1 MNRTI
6 VLSVGLLSGAFPLL
20 AFAQTSNA
28 QTAAEQTTNTQTA
41 TAQTNESAAQETL
54 VVVGSRTPTHISQ
67 ISGAVHIVESEELQQ
82 QISAGG
88 DLKTAL
94 GKLVPGLDFGP
105 QGRTN
110 AGQNMRGRSVQVLID
125 GISLNNSR
133 GLSRQFDAIDP
144 FNIER
149 VEVLSGTSS
158 LYGGGATGGLIN
170 IITKQGES
178 GAPHFETQVSVT
190 SGFNHSHDLDR
201 RLSQS
206 ASGGNDTVQGRIGVS
221 LVENGRQYDT
231 RGDEIFPDIAQ
242 SDLQDNRSLDIL
254 GNVHVELSDEQTLTL
269 SGQLYESGKQGDR
282 GVYYPNLAAA
292 APNLNDADIRDG
304 FTADRDPRTDRKM
317 FSVNYHHAN
326 LLNQDFYLQAF
337 HREEESSFHPFPY
350 AAQGGGY
357 YFAASQQNT
366 TLSGLKGLFS
376 ADLTDSLNLTYGADL
391 DRESFDATQMR
402 FDRAASDASGGLV
415 QRADR
420 ITPRYPGFD
429 IDTLALF
436 AQSEWWLTD
445 QLQLSGGIRHQRMDV
460 DIDDFNN
467 VPGGSSDYN
476 VTLYNIST
484 LYDFDNGHQSWLGYS
499 EGFELPDPSKYYG
512 KAGQTV
518 ADNPLD
524 GIKTQQVE
532 LGWRYRG
539 GDWMTQAAVYYAW
552 SDTAMELDSDLNV
565 TQVDDD
571 RRDYGL
577 EASVT
582 RFIGDHWEVGG
593 TLHTLVS
600 ERKEDGSWQDRGITV
615 APYPSQDSLTAHVAW
630 ADNDRTLRLQG
641 SHARDYKDSGD
652 GRIDGFTTFD
662 LIGSQDTALGTLSL
676 GISNLTDEQY
686 STPWGQRAVGFYS
699 PTYGPEYLYDYQGRG
714 RTFTLGWSL
723 DY

>member
-1 MNRTI
+1 MKRYL
-6 VLSVGLLSGAFPLL
+6 VVSASLLSSAFPLL
-20 AFAQTSNA
+20 AYSQTPFGH
-28 QTAAEQTTNTQTA
+28 TE
-41 TAQTNESAAQETL
+41 QETM
-54 VVVGSRTPTHISQ
+54 VVVGSRTPTQISQ
-67 ISGAVHIVESEELQQ
+67 IPGAVHVVESRELQQ
-82 QISAGG
+82 QINAGG

-94 GKLVPGLDFGP
+94 GRLVPGLDFGP

-125 GISLNNSR
+125 GVSLNNSR

-178 GAPHFETQVSVT
+178 GRPHFESQASVT
-190 SGFNHSHDLDR
+190 SGFNTGHDVDR

-206 ASGGNDTVQGRIGVS
+206 ASGGNETVQGRIGVS
-221 LVENGRQYDT
+221 LVENGRQYDAG
-231 RGDEIFPDIAQ
+231 GDEIFPDIAQ

-254 GNVHVELSDEQTLTL
+254 GNLRIELSDEQTLML

-282 GVYYPNLAAA
+282 GLYFPDLAAA
-292 APNLNDADIRDG
+292 TPSLENADIRDG
-304 FTADRDPRTDRKM
+304 FSADREPRTDRKM
-317 FSVNYHHAN
+317 FSANYHHAN
-326 LLNQDFYLQAF
+326 LLNQDFYLQVY

-350 AAQGGGY
+350 AAPGGGY

-366 TLSGLKGLFS
+366 TLSGLKALFS
-376 ADLTDSLNLTYGADL
+376 ADLSDSLNLTYGADL
-391 DRESFDATQMR
+391 DRESFDASQMR
-402 FDRAASDASGGLV
+402 FDRVASDASGGLI
-415 QRADR
+415 QRTGS
-420 ITPRYPGFD
+420 ITPRYPGFEV
-429 IDTLALF
+429 DTVALF
-436 AQSEWWLTD
+436 AQSEWWATD
-445 QLQLSGGIRHQRMDV
+445 QLQLSGGIRHQQMGV
-460 DIDDFNN
+460 EIDNFNS
-467 VPGGSSDYN
+467 VPGGSSDYD
-476 VTLYNIST
+476 VTLYNLSA

-512 KAGQTV
+512 RAGQTV
-518 ADNPLD
+518 ADNPLK
-524 GIKTQQVE
+524 GIKAQQVE

-539 GDWMTQAAVYYAW
+539 GDWLTQAAAYYAW
-552 SDTAMELDSDLNV
+552 SDIAMKLDSDLNV
-565 TQVDDD
+565 TQIDDD

-593 TLHTLVS
+593 TLHALVS
-600 ERKEDGSWQDRGITV
+600 EQKVDGSWQDRGITV
-615 APYPSQDSLTAHVAW
+615 APYPSQDSLTTHVAW
-630 ADNDRTLRLQG
+630 SDNQRTLRLQG
-641 SHARDYKDSGD
+641 SHARDYEDADGD
-652 GRIDGFTTFD
+652 RIDGFTLFD
-662 LIGSQDTALGTLSL
+662 LIGSQDTDFGTVSL
-676 GISNLTDEQY
+676 GISNLADKQY

-699 PTYGPEYLYDYQGRG
+699 PNYGPEYLYDYQGRG

>member
-6 VLSVGLLSGAFPLL
+6 VLSAGLLSGAFPML
-20 AFAQTSNA
+20 AFAQS
-28 QTAAEQTTNTQTA
+28 QPQSQP
-41 TAQTNESAAQETL
+41 ESAHQETV
-54 VVVGSRTPTHISQ
+54 VVVGSRTPTQISQ
-67 ISGAVHIVESEELQQ
+67 IPGAVHVVESADLQQ
-82 QISAGG
+82 QISAGS

-94 GKLVPGLDFGP
+94 GRLVPGLDFGP

-125 GISLNNSR
+125 GVSLNNSR
-133 GLSRQFDAIDP
+133 SLSRQFDSIDP

-178 GAPHFETQVSVT
+178 GRPHFETQASVA
-190 SGFNHSHDLDR
+190 SGFNTRHDFDR

-221 LVENGRQYDT
+221 LVENGRQYDA
-231 RGDEIFPDIAQ
+231 GGNEIFPDIAQ

-254 GNVHVELSDEQTLTL
+254 GNVRIELSDEQTLML
-269 SGQLYESGKQGDR
+269 SGQLYESGKKGDR

-292 APNLNDADIRDG
+292 SPNLNDADIRDG
-304 FTADRDPRTDRKM
+304 FTADRAPHTDRKM

-350 AAQGGGY
+350 PAQDDGY

-376 ADLTDSLNLTYGADL
+376 ADLTESLNLTYGADL
-391 DRESFDATQMR
+391 DKESFDATQMR

-415 QRADR
+415 QRADH

-429 IDTLALF
+429 INTLALF
-436 AQSEWWLTD
+436 AQSDWWLTD
-445 QLQLSGGIRHQRMDV
+445 QLQLSGGIRHQRMAV
-460 DIDDFNN
+460 DIDDYNN

-499 EGFELPDPSKYYG
+499 EGFDLPDPSKYYG
-512 KAGQTV
+512 RPGQTV

-532 LGWRYRG
+532 LGWRYQG
-539 GDWMTQAAVYYAW
+539 GDWLTQAAVYYAW
-552 SDTAMELDSDLNV
+552 SDTAMELDSDLNI

-593 TLHTLVS
+593 TLHTLTS
-600 ERKEDGSWQDRGITV
+600 ERKVDGTWQDRGITV

-630 ADNDRTLRLQG
+630 ADNDRSLRLQG
-641 SHARDYKDSGD
+641 SHARDYTDSDD
-652 GRIDGFTTFD
+652 GRIDGFTTLD
-662 LIGSQDTALGTLSL
+662 LIGSQNTGFGTVSL
-676 GISNLTDEQY
+676 GISNLTDKQY

-699 PTYGPEYLYDYQGRG
+699 PNYGPEYLYDYQGRG
-714 RTFTLGWSL
+714 RTFTLGWAL
-723 DY
+723 EY